1 MSRPSQTQEEYYRG
15 VPVVRYDLLK
25 EIAVVTAVMLV
36 LVVALSLIFSSPDVP
51 SVTVKSWV
59 QADPVDFVTTA
70 ANELSGQSASSLY
83 GPPYNSGTAS
93 TQAVGPLSLQ
103 KIAGVGVPVDSAND
117 FVLSPLRLASSGN
130 TDLTAALATYNTA
143 SDAQRGQWLDAYT
156 KSLAKAEYKDGR
168 VVVADGAYGPVPV
181 MMGNLLGIA
190 QTGGLDGLLIT
201 DSRFY
206 QTDFTRPL
214 LFMSDGGYLAGLG
227 KDQHLAGNQWGVMN
241 ETGLYPGQTWLWLF
255 TLWYQVPP
263 INTAPN
269 ADLLVMGI
277 MVLLTLLL
285 ILVPFIPGVRSIP
298 RFVPIHRLIWRKYYL
313 APTEPGSFRPK
324 VSQGQPSSANREPR
338 G

>member
-1 MSRPSQTQEEYYRG
+1 MSHQAQTQAEYYRG
-15 VPVVRYDLLK
+15 VRMVRYDLLK
-25 EIAVVTAVMLV
+25 EVAVVTAVLLV
-36 LVVALSLIFSSPDVP
+36 LVVALSLVFSSPDAP

-70 ANELSGQSASSLY
+70 TNELSGQSASSLY
-83 GPPYNSGTAS
+83 GPPYNSGTNS
-93 TQAVGPLSLQ
+93 VQAVGAVSPQGFL
-103 KIAGVGVPVDSAND
+103 GVHVPVDSAND
-117 FVLSPLRLASSGN
+117 FVLGPLRLATPGN
-130 TDLTAALATYNTA
+130 PDLTAALATYNTA
-143 SDAQRGQWLDAYT
+143 TDAQRGQWLDAYT
-156 KSLAKAEYKDGR
+156 KSLPKAEYKDGR

-181 MMGNLLGIA
+181 MMASLLGIA

-201 DSRFY
+201 GGRFY
-206 QTDFTRPL
+206 QTDYTRPL
-214 LFMSDGGYLAGLG
+214 LFMSDGGYVAGLG

-269 ADLLVMGI
+269 ADLVVMGI

-298 RFVPIHRLIWRKYYL
+298 RLVPIHRLIWRRYYA
-313 APTEPGSFRPK
+313 APTKPRPIAIETGR
-324 VSQGQPSSANREPR
+324 GQTSPPRE
-338 G
+338 GLA